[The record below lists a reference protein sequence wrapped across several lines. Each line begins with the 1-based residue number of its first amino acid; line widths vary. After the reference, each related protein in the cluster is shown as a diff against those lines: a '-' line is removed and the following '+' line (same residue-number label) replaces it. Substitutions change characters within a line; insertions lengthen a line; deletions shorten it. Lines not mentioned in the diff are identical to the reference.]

1 MRKKKKKKRSLVR
14 LHNLLWCPHIALLFA
29 APITVWRSKWIEVR
43 CVVLSTYM
51 NSPSPFH
58 NLWLRAMLL
67 LLSLQLEICS
77 TFLLVSLLLF
87 IYYLNFQYM
96 YAWVSLPIP
105 WIGICGGVQTGR
117 SFVFLAFYPFG
128 PLLSPLEQEHMRIQK
143 KFYFTSLKSILS
155 ILLSHFITHLIF

>member
-1 MRKKKKKKRSLVR
+1 MSSHCIAICCTNYSLAFKVDRGQVR
-14 LHNLLWCPHIALLFA
+14 GLVNVQELT
-29 APITVWRSKWIEVR
+29 IT
-43 CVVLSTYM
+43 L
-51 NSPSPFH
+51 H
-58 NLWLRAMLL
+58 NLWLLAMLL

-105 WIGICGGVQTGR
+105 WIGICGVVQTGR